1 MHGPITKILL
11 LKPCTLHLEPFLQSN
26 CESGVIMNDKHYRL
40 GCDIGGTFT
49 DFVLLNDQT
58 GELTINKC
66 LTTPKDP
73 SDAVE
78 QGIRELEV
86 KVPGFVEK
94 MDEVIHGTTL
104 VINSI
109 IERKGARTGLITTKG
124 FRDVLELGRE
134 IRYAPYDIFSEYPKP
149 LVPRQFR
156 LEVDE
161 RVRSDGSILKP
172 LDPEEA
178 KQVVRTLA
186 AMGVE
191 SIAVCLINS
200 FENPAHELMIKEIIE
215 KEAPHASVSVSYH
228 VLPQIREYERTS
240 TTVTNAYVKPLTG
253 SYLARLSG
261 RLESI
266 GCKGKLFI
274 MLSSGGITSVDTAAR
289 FPVRIIESGP
299 TAAVIAGQYYG
310 KMFDLPDMF
319 CFDMGGTTAKSCLI
333 QRGVAGVVPTFEVGR
348 VQRFMKGSG
357 LTIQVPVVDLMEIG
371 AGGGSIARV
380 SKLGTLQ
387 VGPESSAADPGPTCY
402 ARGGQDP
409 CVTDAD
415 LLLGYLDEN
424 YFLGGEMKL
433 DKEAAKRTVM
443 EKISKPL
450 GVSFIQAIWGIHD
463 LINETMAAAAKTHIA
478 EKGGNPKIV
487 TVAAFGGAGPV
498 HAYGLAKKLGAPRL
512 IVPPNAGVGSALGFF
527 TAPRAFDLVRSH
539 KVSLA
544 DANFAEIERLFQE
557 LEAQGDKTLKKAG
570 KEEAVRFERSLDMRF
585 VGQGSETN
593 VPVAERDFMRMKKE
607 EIRKK
612 FDLIYEK
619 LYGRTYPDSA
629 VEFINFKVRAS
640 LPERFFKFT
649 KLARKGQSLKAA
661 IKGQRPA
668 YSGFTK
674 DFIPYTVYDRYKLF
688 PDAKFKGPA
697 IIEEKESTVIV
708 GEDATVSV
716 DHYGFLWVDL
726 KAGERRKA
734 KGARDK
740 MLGERTKLKAM
751 KPKAKVPK
759 PKVREPKLKA
769 KVTKPKLKV
778 KSSRL
783 KAPSTKGKAK
793 RAIRKSK

>member
-1 MHGPITKILL
+1 MS
-11 LKPCTLHLEPFLQSN
+11 ERY
-26 CESGVIMNDKHYRL
+26 YRL

-149 LVPRQFR
+149 LVPRRFR
-156 LEVDE
+156 IEVDE
-161 RVRSDGSILKP
+161 RVRSDGTILKP
-172 LDPEEA
+172 LDPEDA
-178 KQVVRTLA
+178 KQVVRSLVN
-186 AMGVE
+186 MGVE
-191 SIAVCLINS
+191 SIAVCLLNS
-200 FENPAHELMIKEIIE
+200 FENPTHELMIKEIIE
-215 KEAPHASVSVSYH
+215 KEAPHVSISISYH

-274 MLSSGGITSVDTAAR
+274 MLSSGGITSVDTAAQ

-310 KMFDLPDMF
+310 KMFNLPDMF

-371 AGGGSIARV
+371 AGGGSIAKV

-387 VGPESSAADPGPTCY
+387 VGPESSSADPGPICY

-433 DKEAAKRTVM
+433 DKDAAKQGVM
-443 EKISKPL
+443 EKIAKPL
-450 GVSFIQAIWGIHD
+450 GVTFVQAIWGIHD

-487 TVAAFGGAGPV
+487 TVSAFGGAGPV

-512 IVPPNAGVGSALGFF
+512 LVPPNAGVGSALGFF

-544 DANFAEIERLFQE
+544 DANFSEIEKIFRE
-557 LEAQGDKTLKKAG
+557 LESDGEKTLKKSG
-570 KEEAVRFERSLDMRF
+570 KDEAVRFERSLDMRF

-593 VPVAERDFMRMKKE
+593 VPIAERDFTKLKRE
-607 EIRKK
+607 DIRKK
-612 FDLIYEK
+612 FDKIYEK

-640 LPERFFKFT
+640 LPERLFKFS
-649 KLARKGQSLKAA
+649 KLDTKGQGLKAA

-668 YSGFTK
+668 YSGIAK
-674 DFIPYTVYDRYKLF
+674 EFIPYTVYDRYRLF
-688 PDAKFKGPA
+688 PNATFKGPA
-697 IIEEKESTVIV
+697 IIEEKESTLIV
-708 GEDATVSV
+708 GEDARVSV
-716 DHYGFLWVDL
+716 DDYGFLWVDL
-726 KAGERRKA
+726 AKVQGAKRKVQGARSTVQGKRAKA
-734 KGARDK
+734 KVKATERISKATKAKKTQVVARK
-740 MLGERTKLKAM
+740 VKVAKPKAKTV
-751 KPKAKVPK
+751 KPKAKVKGAK
-759 PKVREPKLKA
+759 PKAKKSNA
-769 KVTKPKLKV
+769 KVTKRK
-778 KSSRL
+778 
-783 KAPSTKGKAK
+783 TK
-793 RAIRKSK
+793 